1 MNSNLKKLREQLE
14 FYFGDSNY
22 SRDKFMIA
30 RASENDGFIPLS
42 VMMTFK
48 RLKDLNPTV
57 EEIKEALKDSKIIET
72 EEKDDALMLR
82 KIQTDEFK
90 EYLNDKELSKRV
102 LYIKGFNTESSLD
115 SIKEHLEKFCTP
127 KRITMRRN
135 ESREFKGSCFVE
147 FSSKEEAESVLKLQ
161 IPTSQNEDEVK
172 KAKTEKYLEIMGKD
186 DYLSSKKKTKDE
198 KKDEKFSERVKN
210 SFIPKLYKVE
220 MDGEKTCEIKDVK
233 QVIPNCAFVD
243 LPKKVVRMKFAE
255 EWKEKEFTLNGD
267 KIRLVKME
275 EDEAKEY
282 LKRITIKKIGNK

>member
-48 RLKDLNPTV
+48 RLKELNPKT
-57 EEIKEALKDSKIIET
+57 EEIKEALKDSKTVEI
-72 EEKDDALMLR
+72 EEKSGELMLR

-90 EYLNDKELSKRV
+90 EYLNDKELSKRI
-102 LYIKGFNTESSLD
+102 LYMKGFNNESTLD
-115 SIKEHLEKFCTP
+115 SIKEYLEKFCTP

-147 FSSKEEAESVLKLQ
+147 FSSKEEAESALKLQ
-161 IPTSQNEDEVK
+161 IPLNQNEDEVK
-172 KAKTEKYLEIMGKD
+172 KIKTDKYLEIMTKD
-186 DYLSSKKKTKDE
+186 DYLSSKKKNKED

-210 SFIPKLYKVE
+210 SFIPKLYKIKLNG
-220 MDGEKTCEIKDVK
+220 DKNYEIKDIK
-233 QVIPNCAFVD
+233 QVIPNSAFVD

-255 EWKEKEFTLNGD
+255 EWKEKEFTLNEE
-267 KIRLVKME
+267 KIKLVKME

-282 LKRITIKKIGNK
+282 LKRITIKKAGNK